1 MSKVQESHLKRPAY
15 IYVRQSSP
23 GQVLHNVESGRRQYA
38 LTDRARQL
46 GWDQVHVIDDDQG
59 RSASGHVQRRGF
71 ETLLDEVCQGQVGAV
86 FVIEGARLARN
97 GHEWHRL
104 LEFCAIVDTLIV
116 DHDGIYDPHH
126 PNDRLLLGLKGM
138 MSEMEVS
145 TFRQRSQEAV
155 RQKARR
161 GEYYTRIAEGYAL
174 RDSMA
179 LEKDPD
185 EQVQQAIGLGLVMN

>member
-86 FVIEGARLARN
+86 FVIEGARLARERPARCAPA
-97 GHEWHRL
+97 GERQHRP
-104 LEFCAIVDTLIV
+104 AA
-116 DHDGIYDPHH
+116 
-126 PNDRLLLGLKGM
+126 RQLGSIERNTPPESGVEPLH
-138 MSEMEVS
+138 
-145 TFRQRSQEAV
+145 
-155 RQKARR
+155 
-161 GEYYTRIAEGYAL
+161 
-174 RDSMA
+174 
-179 LEKDPD
+179 
-185 EQVQQAIGLGLVMN
+185 

>member
-1 MSKVQESHLKRPAY
+1 MSKVQEAHLKRPAY

-38 LTDRARQL
+38 LADRATQL
-46 GWDQVHVIDDDQG
+46 GWEHVHVIDDDQG
-59 RSASGHVQRRGF
+59 RSASGHVQRHGF
-71 ETLLDEVCQGQVGAV
+71 ETLLDEVCQGRVVNV

-116 DHDGIYDPHH
+116 DHDGIYDPKH
-126 PNDRLLLGLKGM
+126 PNGRLLLGLKGM

-145 TFRQRSQEAV
+145 AFRQRSQEAV
-155 RQKARR
+155 RLKARR
-161 GEYYTRIAEGYAL
+161 GEPHRG
-174 RDSMA
+174 RMRSS
-179 LEKDPD
+179 
-185 EQVQQAIGLGLVMN
+185 